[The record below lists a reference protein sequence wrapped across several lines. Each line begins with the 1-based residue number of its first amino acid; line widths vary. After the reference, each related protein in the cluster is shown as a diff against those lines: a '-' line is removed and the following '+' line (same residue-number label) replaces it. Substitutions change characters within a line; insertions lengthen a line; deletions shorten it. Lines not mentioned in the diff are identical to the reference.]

1 MGTKIAIDLSK
12 LDEFACFLAALKFLP
27 HILHLKHQF

>member
-12 LDEFACFLAALKFLP
+12 LDEFARFLAVLKFLP
-27 HILHLKHQF
+27 HILQLKH